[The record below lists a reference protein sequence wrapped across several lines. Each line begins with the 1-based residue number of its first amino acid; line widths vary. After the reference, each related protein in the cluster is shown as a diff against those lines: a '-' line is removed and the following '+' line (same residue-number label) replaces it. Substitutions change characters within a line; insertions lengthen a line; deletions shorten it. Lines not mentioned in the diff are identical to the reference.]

1 MTVRISMAIA
11 VLAMSTLLA
20 AEQRIDLSKEKVG
33 APPQAFEPMVGSWRV
48 AEDAGERVVMLDGRP
63 WAASRDNPSKMLLQ
77 SARKLYGTSNEEL
90 MDNAK
95 QFAFYPIALV
105 RSVPRFSNGTLK
117 VKFKT
122 IGGDADRASGLLFN
136 VKPNGDWLAVR
147 YSDAENNLGLWEF
160 HNGVRRLLAFSN
172 RLERFMLDRKTW
184 HELELVIDGAKLTAS
199 VDGKVG
205 IQYEL
210 GTRPLP
216 SANGAPPNPDL
227 LPENNPVIRPPVD
240 GRVGLWSKSD
250 STIYFKDYVI
260 APK

>member
-1 MTVRISMAIA
+1 MTRWINAAA
-11 VLAMSTLLA
+11 VAALVVSVSA
-20 AEQRIDLSKEKVG
+20 AEQTIDLSGEKVG
-33 APPQAFEPMVGSWRV
+33 APPRTFEPMVGSWVV
-48 AEDAGERVVMLDGRP
+48 AQDGREKVVMLDGRP

-95 QFAFYPIALV
+95 QFAYYPIAVL
-105 RSVPRFSNGTLK
+105 RTVPRFSNGTLR

-122 IGGDADRASGLLFN
+122 VGGDADRASGLLFN
-136 VKPNGDWLAVR
+136 VKANGDWLAIR

-172 RLERFMLDRKTW
+172 RLERFMLDRATY
-184 HELELVIDGAKLTAS
+184 HELVLVIDGAKLTAS
-199 VDGKVG
+199 VDAKVG
-205 IQYEL
+205 IQYVL
-210 GTRPLP
+210 GTPPLA
-216 SANGAPPNPDL
+216 ANGATPNPDL

-250 STIYFKDYVI
+250 STIYFKDYVVS
-260 APK
+260 PK

>member
-1 MTVRISMAIA
+1 MRVGLFVAALA
-11 VLAMSTLLA
+11 VSVSVVA
-20 AEQRIDLSKEKVG
+20 AAGQRVELSKEKVG

-48 AEDAGERVVMLDGRP
+48 AQDGGERVIMLDGRP

-77 SARKLYGTSNEEL
+77 SARTLYGTSNEEL

-95 QFAFYPIALV
+95 QFAFYPIALL
-105 RSVPRFSNGTLK
+105 RTVPRFSNGTLS

-122 IGGDADRASGLLFN
+122 MGGDADRASGLLFN
-136 VKPNGDWLAVR
+136 VKANGDWLAVR

-172 RLERFMLDRKTW
+172 RLEKFMLDRATW
-184 HELELVIDGAKLTAS
+184 HELTLVVDGAALTAS

-210 GTRPLP
+210 GSKPLP
-216 SANGAPPNPDL
+216 AANGAAPNPDL
-227 LPENNPVIRPPVD
+227 LPENNPVLRPPVD

-250 STIYFKDYVI
+250 STIYFKDYVVSV
-260 APK
+260 K

>member
-1 MTVRISMAIA
+1 MKQVTWVASAVMTTTIMLSAQ
-11 VLAMSTLLA
+11 T
-20 AEQRIDLSKEKVG
+20 IDLSKERVG
-33 APPQAFEPMVGSWRV
+33 GPPTTFEPLVGSWVV
-48 AEDAGERVVMLDGRP
+48 AQDAGEKVIMLDGRP
-63 WAASRDNPSKMLLQ
+63 WAAAGDNPSKMLLQ
-77 SARKLYGTSNEEL
+77 SARKLYGVSNEEL

-95 QFAFYPIALV
+95 QFAYYPIAVLQ
-105 RSVPRFSNGTLK
+105 SVPRFSNGTLS

-122 IGGDADRASGLLFN
+122 VGGSADRASGLLFN

-172 RLERFMLDRKTW
+172 RLEKFVLDRAAY
-184 HELELVIDGAKLTAS
+184 HELTLDIAGASLKAS
-199 VDGKVG
+199 VDGRVG
-205 IQYEL
+205 IEYTL
-210 GTRPLP
+210 GTRPVQAP
-216 SANGAPPNPDL
+216 NGPAPNPDL

-250 STIYFKDYVI
+250 STIYFKDYVV